1 MSADDHF
8 ETFNLHGTAVAVG
21 GRAVLIRGRSGA
33 GKSDLA
39 LRTIAL
45 TPRPLIAHQPVLVAD
60 DRVLVTN
67 GAAGLRVTCPDALQ
81 GLIEVRGVGIV
92 HVPFLAAAALVLVA
106 DLADP
111 MEPMPIERLPEP
123 LDPAYICG
131 RPVPRVLIAPFE
143 ASAPL
148 KLLLALAAAGPA

>member
-1 MSADDHF
+1 MPADNHF
-8 ETFNLHGTAVAVG
+8 ETVNLHGTAVAVG
-21 GRAVLIRGRSGA
+21 GHAVLIRGPSGA

-45 TPRPLIAHQPVLVAD
+45 TPGPLIAHQPVLVAD
-60 DRVLVTN
+60 DRVLVTE
-67 GAAGLRVTCPDALQ
+67 GAAGLRVTCPVALQ

-111 MEPMPIERLPEP
+111 MAIERLPQP
-123 LDPAYICG
+123 LEPAYICG
-131 RPVPRVLIAPFE
+131 RPVPRVLIAPFA

-148 KLLLALAAAGPA
+148 KLLLALAAVGAG